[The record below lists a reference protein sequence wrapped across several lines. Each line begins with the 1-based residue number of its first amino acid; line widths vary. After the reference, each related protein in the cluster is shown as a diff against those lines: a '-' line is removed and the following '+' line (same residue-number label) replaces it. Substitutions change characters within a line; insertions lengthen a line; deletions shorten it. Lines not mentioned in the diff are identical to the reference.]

1 MAEGGACP
9 AHSWLTNLVRLERAW
24 FARSG
29 EGQRTASLRC
39 MARRPEGPGAVP
51 VGKDRSAVLYQIEI
65 ITLMH
70 VQVLLG
76 PPDER
81 RGTRLCW
88 RVRTATGEAREVI
101 HKIAIREWARLN
113 FGGKIYRYNY
123 YYV

>member
-51 VGKDRSAVLYQIEI
+51 VGKDRSAVLYL
-65 ITLMH
+65 ITLLR

-76 PPDER
+76 VPFPPDER

-88 RVRTATGEAREVI
+88 RVQPQ
-101 HKIAIREWARLN
+101 
-113 FGGKIYRYNY
+113 GKRGK
-123 YYV
+123 